1 MIEYYAFRCTF
12 AAQKMAFESITTLK
26 KYQKYMFISSI
37 LNLLSLFAFSCS
49 TTNSPMQDQAE
60 PVYLSILEREV
71 INELNLARS
80 QPKVYADFL
89 TTYAGQFKGKEMH
102 ESGKPILLTK
112 EGKVAVNE
120 AIKFLNNQKPLSI
133 LTPSKGMSKGANDMV
148 KMQETTSQVG
158 HNGIDGSTFA
168 ERISRYGTWSGLCS
182 ENIDYGNNVAR
193 RIVMAL
199 IIDDG
204 VSSRGHRKSIFEPG
218 FRRVGVSCGGHKTFG
233 YMCVIEYAIS
243 YTEK

>member
-1 MIEYYAFRCTF
+1 
-12 AAQKMAFESITTLK
+12 
-26 KYQKYMFISSI
+26 MFISTI
-37 LNLLSLFAFSCS
+37 FNLLSLFTFCFGNNQ
-49 TTNSPMQDQAE
+49 TPMQDNPE
-60 PVYLSILEREV
+60 PVYLSNLEREV
-71 INELNLARS
+71 ISELNLARS
-80 QPKVYADFL
+80 KPGVYADFL
-89 TTYAGQFKGKEMH
+89 TLYAAQFTGKEFH

-112 EGKVAVNE
+112 EGKAAVIE
-120 AIKFLNNQKPLSI
+120 AIKFLRNQKPLNG
-133 LTPSKGMSKGANDMV
+133 LTASKGMSKGANDMV

-218 FRRVGVSCGGHKTFG
+218 FRRVGVSFGGHKTYG
-233 YMCVIEYAIS
+233 YMCVIEYAVS